1 MATTIPTAGRNSI
14 WRMLRLHSWLG
25 RAGWALGIALAVIVA
40 CWFMS
45 RSTPTWYQPLDPSD
59 SNVNANASRAE
70 TLMNFEWRNT
80 MQRVPLG
87 DQTWSI
93 TQDELNSYLAV
104 YASRALDSAGN
115 PISDPYV
122 VFSKNEVTLAARSKH
137 LPGSEA
143 QGGVGS
149 VTFGIGIVTDAS
161 GMRRGLIQLRSVH
174 AGLLPVPKS
183 VVETRMREFL
193 PVVIN
198 AAVDAARTQLGIS
211 SRENAVHDLDEVIE
225 QIIRHVAR
233 GEPFPLEFRAV
244 KKDIVIKELLVEKG
258 RLTIVLSPARP
269 VTSAPNTLPPGGN

>member
-1 MATTIPTAGRNSI
+1 MATTTPTAGRTSI
-14 WRMLRLHSWLG
+14 WRTLRLHTWRG
-25 RAGWALGIALAVIVA
+25 RIGWALGVPLAVVII

-59 SNVNANASRAE
+59 SNVSAYASRAE

-80 MQRVPLG
+80 MNRVPFG

-104 YASRALDSAGN
+104 YASRALDPAGN

-137 LPGSEA
+137 LPGSEG

-149 VTFGIGIVTDAS
+149 VTFGIGIVTDSS
-161 GMRRGLIQLRSVH
+161 GMRRGLIQLKSVH

-193 PVVIN
+193 PIVIN
-198 AAVDAARTQLGIS
+198 AAVEAARTQLGIN
-211 SRENAVHDLDEVIE
+211 SRDNAVHDLDEVIE

-258 RLTIVLSPARP
+258 KITIVLSPAHP
-269 VTSAPNTLPPGGN
+269 AASQPMALPAGGQ